1 VGTKRTRNRDSQRKA
16 YHHGDLKH
24 ALVVAAAGMLE
35 TEGPEA
41 ISFRAIARATG
52 VSQTAPYNHFQNK
65 EHLLAT
71 VAIAG
76 FEELIAAQHVVDRAG
91 SPGDRIRALAGAYIR
106 FARTRP
112 QLYRLMFGVGIAD
125 WRTYPELETA
135 ARTCYQPVRHAL
147 ADHFNAAGVTAPG
160 VLETASV
167 AAWSLVHGLAT
178 LLIDGKVDPA
188 ETPAADADTLA
199 DRIAAWFVAGML
211 E

>member
-1 VGTKRTRNRDSQRKA
+1 MERTRQRKA
-16 YHHGDLKH
+16 QGKPYHHGDLH
-24 ALVVAAAGMLE
+24 TALIAATAHMLE

-41 ISFRAIARATG
+41 ISFRAIARAAG
-52 VSQTAPYNHFQNK
+52 VSQTAPYNHFRSK

-76 FEELIAAQHVVDRAG
+76 FADLVAAQRSADRG
-91 SPGDRIRALAGAYIR
+91 GTPGERIRALASAYVR
-106 FARTRP
+106 VARGRP

-125 WRTYPELETA
+125 WRAYPELEA
-135 ARTCYQPVRHAL
+135 AAGTCTQPLQEAL
-147 ADHFNAAGVTAPG
+147 AEHFATVGVTAPG
-160 VLETASV
+160 VLATASV

-188 ETPAADADTLA
+188 ETPARDTDTLV